1 MIEEVHKR
9 GGTNNC
15 NDRST
20 STGTNL
26 KYVVPF

>member
-15 NDRST
+15 NDRS